1 MKRVLMAFIL
11 ISLFLLVGCSET
23 PKSGIR
29 NDKFEGVYG
38 TYEWVKTI
46 KLESNEYVPKGSSA
60 LLHIIRYTNTT
71 NQAVK
76 PEDAVREE
84 MVLQHETEIEL
95 NAVSFQGFF
104 IHTDNETWVKENS
117 EIMENLEIAENA
129 YKNIKPG
136 ATIDFAMNTPSVE
149 DKRLDSI
156 YFRNRMRTPADKVTY
171 EKKIT
176 ISNP

>member
-1 MKRVLMAFIL
+1 MKRLFAVLIL
-11 ISLFLLVGCSET
+11 LSLSILVGCSGT
-23 PKSGIR
+23 SKVGVGS
-29 NDKFEGVYG
+29 DKFKGVYG

-46 KLESNEYVPKGSSA
+46 KLEGDEYVPKGSSA

-76 PEDAVREE
+76 PEEAIREE

-95 NAVSFQGFF
+95 NSVNLQGFF
-104 IHTDNETWVKENS
+104 IHTDNENWVKENS
-117 EIMENLEIAENA
+117 EIMENLEIVENA

-136 ATIDFAMNTPSVE
+136 ATVDFAMNTVAVE
-149 DKRLDSI
+149 DERLDSI
-156 YFRNRMRTPADKVTY
+156 YFRNRMKTPADKVTY
-171 EKKIT
+171 EKKII